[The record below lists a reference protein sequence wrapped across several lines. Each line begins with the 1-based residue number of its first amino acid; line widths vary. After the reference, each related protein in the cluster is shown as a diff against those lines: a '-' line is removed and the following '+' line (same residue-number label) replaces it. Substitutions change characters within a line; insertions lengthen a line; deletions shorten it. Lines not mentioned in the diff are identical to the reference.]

1 MIDQYFQDGFKY
13 EEVLALLERFYGVLY
28 IDYCEIKSSQKRIQS
43 PVPDTVSIIQ
53 GIGPS
58 IGYRS
63 DVAKKN
69 QKLDE
74 CFTGICC
81 INNERP

>member
-28 IDYCEIKSSQKRIQS
+28 IDYCESKSSQKRVQS
-43 PVPDTVSIIQ
+43 PVVDTVSIIQ

-58 IGYRS
+58 IGYHS
-63 DVAKKN
+63 SVAKMN

-74 CFTGICC
+74 CFSGICC
-81 INNERP
+81 INNERT